1 LFITQSYGIS
11 NNMTTRKTKALGQH
25 FLKNPYVLRKIIDC
39 ISPQN
44 QDLIIEIGAGKGALT
59 FPLTERAGKVVA
71 IERDRELA
79 SFIRDK
85 NIPNLLVIEENVL
98 HVNFREIVR
107 KENPSRGRVKIVGN
121 LPYSISSPIL
131 FTIYEH
137 KDLFSECV
145 FLLQK
150 EVAERICSLPG
161 FKKFAPITILFQNVF
176 ETQICAQVSPS
187 SFTPPPKVR
196 STLISLKKREKTLY
210 PLNDEGEFFR
220 FLKSSFQ
227 SRRKTLFNNL
237 ILGGHD
243 RALLEDVF
251 QSLELEKMIRPEQL
265 SISRFRALFEILRAT
280 SPPID

>member
-1 LFITQSYGIS
+1 
-11 NNMTTRKTKALGQH
+11 MTSRKKKALGQH

-39 ISPQN
+39 ISPQG
-44 QDLIIEIGAGKGALT
+44 QDFIIEIGAGKGALT

-79 SFIRDK
+79 SFIREK
-85 NIPNLLVIEENVL
+85 NIPNLLILEENVL
-98 HVNFREIVR
+98 YVNFRELIK
-107 KENPSRGRVKIVGN
+107 KENSSQGIVKIVGN

-131 FTIYEH
+131 FKIYEY
-137 KDLFSECV
+137 KNLFSVCI

-161 FKKFAPITILFQNVF
+161 SKKFAPITILFQNVF
-176 ETQICAQVSPS
+176 ETQICTQVGPN

-196 STLISLKKREKTLY
+196 STLISLKKREKPLY
-210 PLNDEGEFFR
+210 PLKDEREFHR
-220 FLKSSFQ
+220 FLKISFQ

-237 ILGGHD
+237 TLGGHS
-243 RALLEDVF
+243 RARLDGVF
-251 QSLELEKMIRPEQL
+251 QSLELEKMIRPEQMC
-265 SISRFRALFEILRAT
+265 INRFRSLFETLKAS

>member
-1 LFITQSYGIS
+1 
-11 NNMTTRKTKALGQH
+11 MTSRKKKALGQH

-39 ISPQN
+39 ISPQG
-44 QDLIIEIGAGKGALT
+44 QDFIIEIGAGKGALT

-79 SFIRDK
+79 SFIREK
-85 NIPNLLVIEENVL
+85 NIPNLLILEENVL
-98 HVNFREIVR
+98 YVNFRELIK
-107 KENPSRGRVKIVGN
+107 KENSSQGIVKIVGN

-131 FTIYEH
+131 FKIYEY
-137 KDLFSECV
+137 KNLFSVCI

-161 FKKFAPITILFQNVF
+161 SKKFAPITILFQNVF
-176 ETQICAQVSPS
+176 ETQICTQVGPN

-196 STLISLKKREKTLY
+196 STLISLKKREKPLY
-210 PLNDEGEFFR
+210 PLKDEREFHR
-220 FLKSSFQ
+220 FLKISFQ

-237 ILGGHD
+237 ILGGHS
-243 RALLEDVF
+243 RARLDDVF
-251 QSLELEKMIRPEQL
+251 QSLELEKMIRPEQMG
-265 SISRFRALFEILRAT
+265 INRFRSLFETLKAS